1 VTAVPKPAPALKEPK
16 TLKQRVRAI
25 PTTIKDAVF
34 KRDGWLCQW
43 CEQPGGGLDAH
54 HRIRR
59 SQGGKDEYDNL
70 VSVHRKCHRYIHEHP
85 TEAKR
90 RGFLA

>member
-1 VTAVPKPAPALKEPK
+1 MTAVPKPAPALKEPK

-34 KRDGWLCQW
+34 KRDGWTCQW
-43 CEQPGGGLDAH
+43 CLVPGGSLDPH

-59 SQGGKDEYDNL
+59 SQGGPDKAWNL
-70 VSVHRKCHRYIHEHP
+70 VSVHRVCHRYIHEHP
-85 TEAKR
+85 TEAKQ